1 MTTKRKQP
9 RLSESSAAV
18 KRLRPMFENGEI
30 TGDEAPADV
39 YRIYSL
45 FRPFKLSTFRIRYGK
60 IRDERRKNRKVFPSL
75 SQEIQQKMTTK
86 IVLKPAI
93 MISIWRTRNLEIMK
107 TNTKAVLH
115 KKCFDLLFYTQFGK
129 MRSPPCRFSA

>member
-1 MTTKRKQP
+1 MNVRCPNVLYVRTSRTCSA
-9 RLSESSAAV
+9 SELQA
-18 KRLRPMFENGEI
+18 I
-30 TGDEAPADV
+30 TSGNIEL
-39 YRIYSL
+39 IFSL
-45 FRPFKLSTFRIRYGK
+45 HNDNQTPFKLSTFRIRYGK